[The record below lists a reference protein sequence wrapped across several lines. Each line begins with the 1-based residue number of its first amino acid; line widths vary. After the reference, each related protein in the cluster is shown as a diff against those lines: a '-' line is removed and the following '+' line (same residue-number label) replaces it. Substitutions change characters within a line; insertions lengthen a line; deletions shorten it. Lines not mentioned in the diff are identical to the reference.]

1 MSTPPATPSPP
12 AEPAYTIRAIP
23 AALIPRFWPLAEA
36 YVRRALDRATGEFS
50 SDDLYRF
57 LRQSLLQLWL
67 VYDGTR
73 VIGAVTTE
81 IVVFPKRRRLR
92 VITLSGM
99 SLDAWVDELDT
110 RLQEWA
116 LTNRC
121 DGIEAYVRKG
131 FVPYLGRQ
139 GYKHKLTM
147 VYKPVPAQPAATTPP

>member
-1 MSTPPATPSPP
+1 MSADAPSAPGAP
-12 AEPAYTIRAIP
+12 SAPSYVVRAIP
-23 AALIPRFWPLAEA
+23 TALVPRFWPLAEA

-50 SDDLYRF
+50 SDDINRF
-57 LRQSLLQLWL
+57 LRQSLIQLWL
-67 VYDGTR
+67 VYDGSR

-92 VITLSGM
+92 VLTLGGM
-99 SLDAWVDELDT
+99 DLDAWVDELDT

-131 FVPYLGRQ
+131 FVPYLRRQ

-147 VYKPVPAQPAATTPP
+147 VYKPIALEPAATPE